1 MPTLVVIPGVVM
13 KAGVLQS
20 GRAVFESDS
29 SIARRPRASGLSIL
43 ILILLICKMGIQV
56 NGPACLPA

>member
-1 MPTLVVIPGVVM
+1 MPTLVVVPGVM

-43 ILILLICKMGIQV
+43 ILTLLICKMGIQA